1 MFDGIFE
8 FSAKILD
15 FFYGLVPNYAAA
27 IIMLTLLVMLIT
39 TPLTLKGT
47 RSMIKMQLLQ
57 PELKKIQQKHK
68 GGDRNEMNQELMAFY
83 QENELNPLGGCFP
96 LLVQAPVFLLLFRLI
111 QGLTRRGADG
121 TFDPKYL
128 DAGSDLYRSLDG
140 RTEMI
145 SFGLDLSESTT
156 DALGQSILHGLPYLA
171 LILIMIGAQY
181 LQQKQ
186 VSARGSSAA
195 AMPQQQMLLKIMPA
209 FFGVISI
216 GFPAALVVYWVTSS
230 IYRIG
235 LQGYIT
241 KSLYGGEDSLGAQAR
256 KAADEARAMKD
267 AEKGKGSGAA
277 GKAAGAKS
285 SAPKGG
291 GPKSPDA
298 APTGAGNGR
307 TEAGRYQ
314 PSSKKKKRKKR

>member
-1 MFDGIFE
+1 
-8 FSAKILD
+8 
-15 FFYGLVPNYAAA
+15 PNYAAA

-156 DALGQSILHGLPYLA
+156 DALGQSILHGLPYLI

-235 LQGYIT
+235 L
-241 KSLYGGEDSLGAQAR
+241 
-256 KAADEARAMKD
+256 
-267 AEKGKGSGAA
+267 
-277 GKAAGAKS
+277 
-285 SAPKGG
+285 
-291 GPKSPDA
+291 
-298 APTGAGNGR
+298 
-307 TEAGRYQ
+307 
-314 PSSKKKKRKKR
+314 

>member
-1 MFDGIFE
+1 MFE
-8 FSAKILD
+8 FIAQILN
-15 FFYGLVPNYAAA
+15 FFYELVPNYAVA
-27 IIMLTLLVMLIT
+27 IMLMTLLVMVIT

-57 PELKKIQQKHK
+57 PELKKIQEKHK

-83 QENELNPLGGCFP
+83 QENQLNPLGGCFP
-96 LLVQAPVFLLLFRLI
+96 LLVQAPVFLILFRLI

-121 TFDPKYL
+121 TFDPNYL
-128 DAGSDLYRSLDG
+128 DEGSRLYQDLDTQ
-140 RTEMI
+140 TEMV
-145 SFGLDLSESTT
+145 SFGLDLSQSTT
-156 DALGQSILHGLPYLA
+156 QALGQSIIHGLPYLA
-171 LILIMIGAQY
+171 LVLIMIGAQY

-186 VSARGSSAA
+186 VTARGSAAA
-195 AMPQQQMLLKIMPA
+195 AMPQQQMLLKVMPA

-241 KSLYGGEDSLGAQAR
+241 KSLYSGEDSLGKQAT
-256 KAADEARAMKD
+256 AAAAEARALKD
-267 AEKGKGSGAA
+267 KERGSG
-277 GKAAGAKS
+277 
-285 SAPKGG
+285 GG
-291 GPKSPDA
+291 DKPREASKDRPSKDRASPSTPA
-298 APTGAGNGR
+298 EPSGNGNGR
-307 TEAGRYQ
+307 PAPSGRYQ

>member
-1 MFDGIFE
+1 MFE
-8 FSAKILD
+8 FIAQILD
-15 FFYGLVPNYAAA
+15 FFYGLVPNYAVA
-27 IIMLTLLVMLIT
+27 IMLMTLLVMLIT

-57 PELKKIQQKHK
+57 PELKKIQEKKK
-68 GGDRNEMNQELMAFY
+68 GGDQNEMNQELMAFY

-96 LLVQAPVFLLLFRLI
+96 LLVQAPVFLILFRLI

-121 TFDPKYL
+121 TFDPNYL
-128 DAGSDLYRSLDG
+128 DGSSELYRALDG
-140 RTEMI
+140 ETEMI

-156 DALGQSILHGLPYLA
+156 DALGQSIIHGLPYLI
-171 LILIMIGAQY
+171 LILVMIGAQY

-195 AMPQQQMLLKIMPA
+195 AMPQQQMLLKVMPA

-256 KAADEARAMKD
+256 KAADEARALKD
-267 AEKGKGSGAA
+267 KEKGKGSPAKGTAPAA
-277 GKAAGAKS
+277 TKEPRASDRGS
-285 SAPKGG
+285 
-291 GPKSPDA
+291 
-298 APTGAGNGR
+298 GNGR
-307 TEAGRYQ
+307 PEAGRYQ
-314 PSSKKKKRKKR
+314 PASKKKKRKKR

>member
-1 MFDGIFE
+1 MFE
-8 FSAKILD
+8 FIAQILN
-15 FFYGLVPNYAAA
+15 FFYELVPNYAIA
-27 IIMLTLLVMLIT
+27 IMLMTLLVMVIT

-57 PELKKIQQKHK
+57 PELKKIQEKHK

-83 QENELNPLGGCFP
+83 QENQLNPLGGCFP
-96 LLVQAPVFLLLFRLI
+96 LLVQAPVFLILFRLI

-121 TFDPKYL
+121 TFDPNYL
-128 DAGSDLYRSLDG
+128 DEGSRLYQDLDTQ
-140 RTEMI
+140 TEMV
-145 SFGLDLSESTT
+145 SFGLDLSQSTT
-156 DALGQSILHGLPYLA
+156 QALGQSIIHGLPYLA

-186 VSARGSSAA
+186 VTARGSAAA
-195 AMPQQQMLLKIMPA
+195 AMPQQQMLLKVMPA

-241 KSLYGGEDSLGAQAR
+241 KSLYSGEDSLGKQAT
-256 KAADEARAMKD
+256 AAAAEARAMKD
-267 AEKGKGSGAA
+267 KEKGTGGGSKARDA
-277 GKAAGAKS
+277 GKDR
-285 SAPKGG
+285 PT
-291 GPKSPDA
+291 PDTPA
-298 APTGAGNGR
+298 TPSGNGN
-307 TEAGRYQ
+307 AGPAPSGRYQ